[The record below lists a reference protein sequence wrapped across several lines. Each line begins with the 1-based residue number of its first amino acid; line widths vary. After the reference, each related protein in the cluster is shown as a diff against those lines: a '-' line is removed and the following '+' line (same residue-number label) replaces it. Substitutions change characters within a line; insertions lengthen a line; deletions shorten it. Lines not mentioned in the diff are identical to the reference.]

1 MKVIDGWLDS
11 ARHVPSPHFNARP
24 EGEAGVIDLL
34 VLHAISLPR
43 CEFGGPWIEALFLG
57 ELQGDEHP
65 DFAELR
71 GLEVSS
77 HLLIRRDGELLQ
89 FVPFEGRAWHAGVS
103 RFGGREGCNDF
114 AIGIEL
120 EGCDEQPFEAV
131 QYRRLAEVS
140 ATIRAAYPAITPAR
154 IAAHSEIAPG
164 RKTDPGPHFDW
175 HHYFRLMG
183 LDTSTLAR
191 RRLNA
196 DT

>member
-1 MKVIDGWLDS
+1 MKVVDGWLDS
-11 ARHVPSPHFNARP
+11 ARRSPSPHFNARP
-24 EGEAGVIDLL
+24 EGEAGSIDLL

-43 CEFGGPWIEALFLG
+43 CEFGGPWIEALFRG
-57 ELQGDEHP
+57 ELRGDEHP

-103 RFGGREGCNDF
+103 RFDGREGCNDF
-114 AIGIEL
+114 SVGIEL
-120 EGCDEQPFEAV
+120 EGCDEQPFEERQYAV
-131 QYRRLAEVS
+131 LAEVS
-140 ATIRAAYPAITPAR
+140 AAIREAYPAITPAR

-175 HHYFRLMG
+175 QRYFQMMG
-183 LDTSTLAR
+183 LEQRPPLQDAG
-191 RRLNA
+191 
-196 DT
+196 